1 MGLNAPKEKLDEIPD
16 EVRATAAATL
26 LIARAVQL
34 VTMAVVW
41 LCGWQERRELIN
53 ALKTKWDAVNA
64 KYQKITHMVKIESFG
79 LLKRWASRED
89 I

>member
-1 MGLNAPKEKLDEIPD
+1 M
-16 EVRATAAATL
+16 
-26 LIARAVQL
+26 
-34 VTMAVVW
+34 W

-79 LLKRWASRED
+79 LLKRCVEGGHIDHCMLLVWRLTLLPVPSVSAGKRRWRRS
-89 I
+89 